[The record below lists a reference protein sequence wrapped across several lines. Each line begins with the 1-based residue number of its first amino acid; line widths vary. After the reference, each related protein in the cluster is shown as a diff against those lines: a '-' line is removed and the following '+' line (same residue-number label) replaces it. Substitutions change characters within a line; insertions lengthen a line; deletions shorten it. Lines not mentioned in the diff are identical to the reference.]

1 MTEKKF
7 MQNPDMP
14 KMPIEEKFIETEK
27 SLRALLN
34 NETKQE
40 LIQIIIRIKLGKI
53 DLK

>member
-1 MTEKKF
+1 M
-7 MQNPDMP
+7 
-14 KMPIEEKFIETEK
+14 IETEK

-34 NETKQE
+34 DCTKQE